1 MCTFGVLRGREG
13 PGEDVGGE
21 VEQVQAVGDGGA
33 EAEVGQGRAEAWED
47 RSELTYGSDDFG
59 DWAGE
64 VARGNFE
71 AGWTCEVGVS
81 SIQWGADSEKEEEGE
96 CERGCSLWLVY

>member
-33 EAEVGQGRAEAWED
+33 EAEVGQGRAEA
-47 RSELTYGSDDFG
+47 
-59 DWAGE
+59 
-64 VARGNFE
+64 
-71 AGWTCEVGVS
+71 
-81 SIQWGADSEKEEEGE
+81 
-96 CERGCSLWLVY
+96 